1 MPPLQMMKLV
11 GSLSLQPIIRSHSLQ
26 AKEQNAAAFS
36 RFIFHPR
43 VLRPVVNLD
52 MSATLLGMS
61 SKLPI
66 MISPAAL
73 ARLGHPLGE
82 ANLVRGAHRM
92 GIIQIVSSNAS
103 LSYQEIMN
111 ARPDPNQ
118 ALWFQLYKSHDT
130 TKAEARVKEVVRL
143 GYKVICLTVDALVP
157 GNRERDVRAPW
168 DLEAMENTNVE
179 GGDEV
184 EQRGDT
190 AAEDEMI
197 DMGGTAGALIGDVD
211 RNMSWAEVC
220 SLLPRLQW
228 LPDKLPFKD
237 YSLAEK

>member
-1 MPPLQMMKLV
+1 
-11 GSLSLQPIIRSHSLQ
+11 
-26 AKEQNAAAFS
+26 
-36 RFIFHPR
+36 
-43 VLRPVVNLD
+43 
-52 MSATLLGMS
+52 MSTTLLGMP

-82 ANLVRGAHRM
+82 ANLVRGAHRT

-103 LSYQEIMN
+103 LSYEEIMN

-118 ALWFQLYKSHDT
+118 ALWFQLYKSHDMA
-130 TKAEARVKEVVRL
+130 KAEERVKEVVRL
-143 GYKVICLTVDALVP
+143 GYNVICLTVDALVP

-168 DLEAMENTNVE
+168 DLEAMEKVDVE

-184 EQRGDT
+184 KQPVD
-190 AAEDEMI
+190 DEGEEETI

-220 SLLPRLQW
+220 TRLFLGHSGMLTNLSKTIPWLRSKTTLPIVIKGIQSVAVSQLLQVNRST
-228 LPDKLPFKD
+228 F
-237 YSLAEK
+237 